1 MNFLTIFY
9 IAVFKSTVNVTGITA
24 ISEETPMVEE
34 RSVETLMTGAM
45 KEEDVAAPT
54 LPNFQCLKH
63 FQSEL
68 NKIQNLA
75 KNSTIPI
82 LGSIVPA
89 RNGVIEVIFIM
100 THLPKQ
106 DYKRWYQ
113 KSWYC
118 SSPAVMRGIDPRSHT
133 LTIQCPSLSKSIVV
147 GDNVAQYYIPS
158 NICPWKFQPAH
169 ISACTMIKGPE
180 AKTQLPAWIAYHR
193 AVIGIEQFY
202 VYINEEMDE
211 PPFHHENV
219 HWIPFQDTLNKKF
232 LLQRAMQNDC
242 IARAR
247 FQSDWVALHDVDEFF
262 QLMDGGRSTNVSHI
276 LQPYDGKKIGGIS
289 IRNVFFGHNPDEV
302 GKEFLDKNMTLPF
315 ENFRWRAPSPCGNG
329 QREKMIVQ
337 PNHVKYFSV
346 HKITLGG
353 PMQNM
358 NAQSK
363 IRMNHYKLASEGV
376 YNPPKGMSCHVGGG
390 FERNALVHDDSM
402 HAYVEQVRTEV
413 GIMMRASASHSLY
426 KSGN

>member
-118 SSPAVMRGIDPRSHT
+118 SSPAVMRGIDPRS
-133 LTIQCPSLSKSIVV
+133 
-147 GDNVAQYYIPS
+147 
-158 NICPWKFQPAH
+158 
-169 ISACTMIKGPE
+169 
-180 AKTQLPAWIAYHR
+180 
-193 AVIGIEQFY
+193 
-202 VYINEEMDE
+202 
-211 PPFHHENV
+211 
-219 HWIPFQDTLNKKF
+219 
-232 LLQRAMQNDC
+232 QR
-242 IARAR
+242 
-247 FQSDWVALHDVDEFF
+247 
-262 QLMDGGRSTNVSHI
+262 
-276 LQPYDGKKIGGIS
+276 
-289 IRNVFFGHNPDEV
+289 
-302 GKEFLDKNMTLPF
+302 
-315 ENFRWRAPSPCGNG
+315 
-329 QREKMIVQ
+329 
-337 PNHVKYFSV
+337 
-346 HKITLGG
+346 
-353 PMQNM
+353 
-358 NAQSK
+358 
-363 IRMNHYKLASEGV
+363 
-376 YNPPKGMSCHVGGG
+376 
-390 FERNALVHDDSM
+390 
-402 HAYVEQVRTEV
+402 
-413 GIMMRASASHSLY
+413 
-426 KSGN
+426 